1 MDPDPQHCWHYILI
15 MMEFLFLQHYCVYCY
30 CSYIVSTI
38 LYKYCTVLHCKRNLP
53 VAFLLVSSAQLYT
66 RVLHLPILLS
76 LAMVHSDI
84 SVSFTFED
92 TISTTINL
100 FSNQPRLICCNISAP
115 GAEITELF
123 SLVLSPQ
130 IFPFSPS
137 RACRLFTLYS
147 YTRRSCLLNWLVL

>member
-115 GAEITELF
+115 GAEFTELF

-130 IFPFSPS
+130 IFPFSPRGHVAYS
-137 RACRLFTLYS
+137 ICTLILVDLV
-147 YTRRSCLLNWLVL
+147 CLIG